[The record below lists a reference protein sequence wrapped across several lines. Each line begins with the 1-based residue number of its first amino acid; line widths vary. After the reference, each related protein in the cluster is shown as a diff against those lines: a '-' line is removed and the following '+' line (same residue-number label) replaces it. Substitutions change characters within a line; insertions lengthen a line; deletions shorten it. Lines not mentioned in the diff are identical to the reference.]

1 MKCGSMKR
9 PTPQTFAALG
19 SPLKGQETLGAARRV
34 SLIGDIGGTKVLLA
48 LLNEGE
54 IVRQR
59 RLASADFSSFDAL
72 LGDYLG
78 ATGVTIDGGCLA
90 VAGPVA
96 DDGRRA
102 KITNLPWVIDA
113 ARLEKSF
120 GLGRLTLINDFAGV
134 ALGVTALLPDQ
145 FVTLQTGVPCAAGVK
160 LVLGAG
166 TGLGMAMLVG
176 DQVLPSE
183 GGHVGFA
190 PADETQARIRAALQE
205 EHGRVTAERVISGP
219 GLAAIHRILTG
230 ETADPAEIAERALD
244 NEASARQTV
253 DIFMAGYG
261 AFAGD
266 MALALMAR
274 GGVFLAG
281 GVTQK
286 LLPLLQD
293 GAFMAAFN
301 AKAEHAGLAR
311 RMPVHVVTE
320 PEIGLLGAATL
331 ARRAFLTSHTR
342 R

>member
-1 MKCGSMKR
+1 MKR

-19 SPLKGQETLGAARRV
+19 SPLKGQETLGAAQRV

-48 LLNEGE
+48 LVDDGGA
-54 IVRQR
+54 IIQKR

-72 LGDYLG
+72 LDAYLRE
-78 ATGVTIDGGCLA
+78 ASAPVDGGCLA

-113 ARLEKSF
+113 ARLEKDF
-120 GLGRLTLINDFAGV
+120 GLGPLTLINDFAGV
-134 ALGVTALLPDQ
+134 ALGVTALAPEHL
-145 FVTLQTGVPCAAGVK
+145 VTLQTGEPSADGIR

-183 GGHVGFA
+183 GGHAGFA
-190 PADETQARIRAALQE
+190 PANETQLRLWTALQE

-230 ETADPAEIAERALD
+230 EAADPAEIAERALNKD
-244 NEASARQTV
+244 ASARQTV
-253 DIFMAGYG
+253 DVFMGSYG

-266 MALALMAR
+266 MALALMAK

-286 LLPLLQD
+286 LLPLLHD
-293 GAFMAAFN
+293 GAFLAAFN
-301 AKAEHAGLAR
+301 AKAEHAELVR
-311 RMPVHVVTE
+311 RMPVHVVTD
-320 PEIGLLGAATL
+320 PDIGLLGAATL
-331 ARRAFLTSHTR
+331 ARRTH
-342 R
+342 